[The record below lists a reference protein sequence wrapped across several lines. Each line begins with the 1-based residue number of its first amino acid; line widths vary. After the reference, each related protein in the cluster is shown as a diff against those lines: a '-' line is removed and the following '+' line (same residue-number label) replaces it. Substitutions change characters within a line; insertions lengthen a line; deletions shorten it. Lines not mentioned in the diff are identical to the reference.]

1 MVLEIGKQK
10 HARGF
15 EVGKRAMQ
23 DRQSDVKWYHSIS
36 DCPKTGFLPV
46 PAAGSIFRI
55 LNRKGDLFD
64 DLYFLLH

>member
-1 MVLEIGKQK
+1 MILEIGKQK

-15 EVGKRAMQ
+15 EVDKRAMQ

-55 LNRKGDLFD
+55 
-64 DLYFLLH
+64 